1 MQNSL
6 NILII
11 GAGLIGLSTA
21 DALIARGCN
30 VTLIDARSGPARGT
44 SYANSGM
51 IHPSQ
56 ARPWL
61 YEAEHR
67 PQDPVFN
74 AVHDLAL
81 RSKILLQDKLL
92 ALGLFKDNPVPGCYK
107 IYPDMP
113 AARLAQKNYT
123 DDGVMSRAVLDVD
136 ATLGHSA
143 LYFEGDMWG
152 NARAYAVGLEADL
165 QLRGAL
171 FIYDAPNLRLRRGD
185 KGVTAQ
191 MKGHIF
197 HADHVVV
204 AAGPQSPDVLA
215 QIGLSLP
222 MTSVRGFAVDFDKP
236 DMALPFAP
244 LMDSQTHSTMT
255 VFDTHLRLS
264 GTVNEESARP
274 LLQRWCE
281 LAPDIMRALKPATEI
296 WSGLRPMSKAGRPYI
311 GPTSVDKLWV
321 NTGHGHMGWT
331 LCAGSGDLIARMITE
346 GITDKRF
353 AVGVKSQLNGNSIG
367 KANH

>member
-1 MQNSL
+1 MHDGL

-11 GAGLIGLSTA
+11 GAGLIGLSSA
-21 DALIARGCN
+21 DALLARGHH
-30 VTLIDARSGPARGT
+30 VTLVDARSGAARGT

-61 YEAEHR
+61 FDSGPAMEDAA
-67 PQDPVFN
+67 FK
-74 AVHDLAL
+74 AVHELAE

-92 ALGLFKDNPVPGCYK
+92 GLGLYSDHPVPGCYK
-107 IYPDMP
+107 LYSDM
-113 AARLAQKNYT
+113 ASTRLAQKHYFEK
-123 DDGVMSRAVLDVD
+123 GVMSRAVMDVE

-152 NARAYAVGLEADL
+152 NARDYALALEADIKS
-165 QLRGAL
+165 RGAV
-171 FIYDAPNLRLRRGD
+171 FIYDAPDLRIRRGD
-185 KGVTAQ
+185 QGVTAQ

-197 HADHVVV
+197 HADHVIV

-215 QIGLSLP
+215 QLGLHLP
-222 MTSVRGFAVDFDKP
+222 MKQVRGFAVNFERP

-244 LMDSQTHSTMT
+244 LMDSKTHSAMT
-255 VFDTHLRLS
+255 VFKDHLRLS
-264 GTVNEESARP
+264 GTVNEDSARP

-281 LAPDIMRALKPATEI
+281 LAPDIMRRLKPATEI

-311 GPTSVDKLWV
+311 GSTSVKGLWV

-331 LCAGSGDLIARMITE
+331 LSAGSGELISKMILD
-346 GITDKRF
+346 GAKDDRF
-353 AVGVKSQLNGNSIG
+353 ALVS
-367 KANH
+367 

>member
-1 MQNSL
+1 MQNGL

-21 DALIARGCN
+21 DALMERGCS
-30 VTLIDARSGPARGT
+30 VTLVDARSGPARGT

-61 YEAEHR
+61 YESGNELEQAAFK
-67 PQDPVFN
+67 V
-74 AVHDLAL
+74 VHDLAL
-81 RSKILLQDKLL
+81 QSKILLQDKLL

-107 IYPDMP
+107 IYADM
-113 AARLAQKNYT
+113 ASARLAQKRYG

-152 NARAYAVGLEADL
+152 NARDYALALEGDL
-165 QLRGAL
+165 KSRGAI
-171 FIYDAPNLRLRRGD
+171 FIYDAPNLRIRKGD
-185 KGVTAQ
+185 QGVTAQ
-191 MKGHIF
+191 LKGHIF

-215 QIGLSLP
+215 QLGLTLP
-222 MTSVRGFAVDFDKP
+222 MKTVRGFSVNFDKP

-244 LMDSQTHSTMT
+244 LMDAKTHSAMT
-255 VFDTHLRLS
+255 VYENHLRLS
-264 GTVNEESARP
+264 GTMNEDSARP

-281 LAPDIMRALKPATEI
+281 LAPDIMRRLKPATEI
-296 WSGLRPMSKAGRPYI
+296 WSGLRPMSKVGRPYI
-311 GPTSVDKLWV
+311 GPTSVDGLWV

-331 LCAGSGDLIARMITE
+331 LCAGSGELMARMIISGQPDE
-346 GITDKRF
+346 RF
-353 AVGVKSQLNGNSIG
+353 AM
-367 KANH
+367 AH